1 MVQQQASNNMAYGF
15 QKTSGTQ
22 RGLTLGDKLQQIVNL
37 GQPQPIHGHMYTVK
51 MAKNGLRYYS
61 KEILNTELLCY

>member
-1 MVQQQASNNMAYGF
+1 MVQRQASNNMAYGF
-15 QKTSGTQ
+15 QKTQGTQ

-37 GQPQPIHGHMYTVK
+37 GQPQTFHGHTWTVK

-61 KEILNTELLCY
+61 KDILNTELLCF